1 MLNTSGWQ
9 TLKIV
14 VVVVVAVVAALVVVV
29 VVVAVDNHRSVKRN
43 KYLCGS

>member
-14 VVVVVAVVAALVVVV
+14 VVVVVAVVAALLVV